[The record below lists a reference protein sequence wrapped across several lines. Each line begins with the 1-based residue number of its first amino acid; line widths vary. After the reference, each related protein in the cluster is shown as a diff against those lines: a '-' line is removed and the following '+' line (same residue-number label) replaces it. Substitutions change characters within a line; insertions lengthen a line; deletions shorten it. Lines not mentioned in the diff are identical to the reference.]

1 MKEGISMNLE
11 QLMNARRPLLF
22 SQMPR
27 MLRGNGMMAG
37 NLQNEFRYFEGVH
50 THPVSVSARRWK
62 AALQASR
69 ILRIHRAH

>member
-1 MKEGISMNLE
+1 MNLE

-22 SQMPR
+22 SKMPR

-37 NLQNEFRYFEGVH
+37 TLQHEFRYFEGVH

-62 AALQASR
+62 VALRTSR
-69 ILRIHRAH
+69 ILRTHRAQ